1 MMCEER
7 AVAQVPKNGAKE
19 AQQSRPASSLVSKLL
34 NRGLKQ
40 ENKISNKAWI
50 NFVIHS
56 FSLFA
61 LFFLFKFF
69 SGLWELDERLISLSM
84 T

>member
-1 MMCEER
+1 MKNMMCEER

-34 NRGLKQ
+34 NRGSKQ
-40 ENKISNKAWI
+40 EKISNKAWI

-61 LFFLFKFF
+61 LLFLFEFF
-69 SGLWELDERLISLSM
+69 SGL
-84 T
+84 